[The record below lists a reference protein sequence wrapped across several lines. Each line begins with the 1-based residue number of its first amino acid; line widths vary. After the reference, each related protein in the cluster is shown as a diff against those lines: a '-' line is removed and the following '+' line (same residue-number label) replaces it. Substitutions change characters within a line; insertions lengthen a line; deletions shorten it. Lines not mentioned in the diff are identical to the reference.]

1 MSLGSC
7 RRPAP
12 QQVHIRYILAL
23 TCGYLVVYDARPRVH
38 GADRPHPGPD
48 ARGMPEHTSGWLQ
61 SRRHYGVMAGRAV
74 HASASITLYGANAQR
89 GQNLEHA
96 RSQ

>member
-1 MSLGSC
+1 
-7 RRPAP
+7 
-12 QQVHIRYILAL
+12 
-23 TCGYLVVYDARPRVH
+23 
-38 GADRPHPGPD
+38 
-48 ARGMPEHTSGWLQ
+48 MPEHTSGWLQ